1 MPAALVPNEGAYNE
15 RGFVTPITLFSSAEV
30 AKHRE
35 YFEQLQRKA
44 SDAGHDPYSIMNWQK
59 FCGGA
64 YDLAYS
70 PQVLDLA
77 EEVIGP
83 DLVCFRAHYFCKLPE
98 GEDDRVVTWH
108 QDSPYWPISPSKVV
122 TVWLALTDVDEQNG
136 AMSFVP
142 GSHTKGLIPYAN
154 SAPEEKN
161 VLNLTVCDPMNHG
174 DGSDIE
180 LVQLKAGQ
188 CSLHSDLLLHASG
201 ANKSH
206 RPRIGVALSYH
217 PPDVRSVVEGLQGR
231 GYGWLC
237 RGQDP
242 DGYWPPVHARPDG
255 DHIPRADSAR
265 GRGKAARL

>member
-1 MPAALVPNEGAYNE
+1 MPNTTNQVGDDSQRELRFFPASGTSRVLLSEADVAHYNE

-122 TVWLALTDVDEQNG
+122 TVWLALTDVHEQNG

-180 LVQLKAGQ
+180 LVPASCCIGSRNQALRP
-188 CSLHSDLLLHASG
+188 HAPPHAPG
-201 ANKSH
+201 TTAN
-206 RPRIGVALSYH
+206 P
-217 PPDVRSVVEGLQGR
+217 
-231 GYGWLC
+231 
-237 RGQDP
+237 
-242 DGYWPPVHARPDG
+242 
-255 DHIPRADSAR
+255 
-265 GRGKAARL
+265 